1 MSFERVKLIIKNNAL
16 PFFAIT
22 IGALIASFSLEE
34 FLIPST
40 ILDGGVTGVSMI
52 LNQLFGKGIGIFII
66 VINIPFFLIGLKQL
80 GWRFLV
86 RGVYSIVLFSVM
98 LEVFRDLP
106 QVTSE
111 PLLGVVFGGVTLG
124 AGVGIVL
131 RYGGCLDGTEIVAML
146 ISKKTDFSVGQ
157 IIFGINIVIY
167 AVAGILFG
175 WDRALYSLLT
185 YFISFKV
192 IDMVEE
198 GMEQAKAVIIIT
210 NEGKSVADALYKNL
224 GRTCTLIEGTGLV
237 SGRKVV
243 LYCVVTRIELPEV
256 KRIVHDGDESAFV
269 TISDVSEIVG
279 AHIKKTNSEVLN
291 KIESDKSLPLEGK
304 VSAEQTDEV

>member
-1 MSFERVKLIIKNNAL
+1 MIKNNFVSFL
-16 PFFAIT
+16 AIT
-22 IGALIASFSLEE
+22 FGAALAAFSLEE

-40 ILDGGVTGVSMI
+40 ILDGGITGVGMI

-66 VINIPFFLIGLKQL
+66 VLNIPFFLIGLRQL
-80 GWRFLV
+80 GWRFLI
-86 RGVYSIVLFSVM
+86 RGVYGIVLFSVM
-98 LEVFRDLP
+98 LEVFNGLP

-124 AGVGIVL
+124 AGVGLVL

-198 GMEQAKAVIIIT
+198 GLEQGKAVIIIT
-210 NEGKSVADALYKNL
+210 NEGKTVADTLYKHL
-224 GRTCTLIEGTGLV
+224 GRTCTLVEGTGLV
-237 SGRKVV
+237 SGRKEI
-243 LYCVVTRIELPEV
+243 LYCVVTRIEIPEV
-256 KRIVHDGDESAFV
+256 KRIVKSSDQSAFV
-269 TISDVSEIVG
+269 TISDVSEIIG
-279 AHIKKTNSEVLN
+279 NHIKRTNTEVIS
-291 KIESDKSLPLEGK
+291 KMESKEF
-304 VSAEQTDEV
+304 AEAAK

>member
-1 MSFERVKLIIKNNAL
+1 MKLIEAIKNNAVT
-16 PFFAIT
+16 FFAMT
-22 IGALIASFSLEE
+22 LGAVLAAFSLEE

-40 ILDGGVTGVSMI
+40 ILDGGVNGVSII
-52 LNQLFGKGIGIFII
+52 LNQLFGKGLSVFVI
-66 VINIPFFLIGLKQL
+66 VINIPFFIVGLKQL

-86 RGVYSIVLFSVM
+86 RGIYGILLFSVM
-98 LEVFRDLP
+98 LEVLHDLP

-146 ISKKTDFSVGQ
+146 ISKKTNFSVGQ
-157 IIFGINIVIY
+157 IIFCINIVIY

-198 GMEQAKAVIIIT
+198 GMEQAKAVLIIT
-210 NEGKSVADALYKNL
+210 NEGKDVADSLYKSL
-224 GRTCTLIEGTGLV
+224 GRTCTLIEGSGLV
-237 SGRKVV
+237 SGKKTV
-243 LYCVVTRIELPEV
+243 LYCVVTRIELSEV
-256 KRIVHDGDESAFV
+256 KRIVHDRDESAFV
-269 TISDVSEIVG
+269 TISEISEIVG
-279 AHIKKTNSEVLN
+279 NHIKKTHADVLS
-291 KIESDKSLPLEGK
+291 KMETDT
-304 VSAEQTDEV
+304 AECE

>member
-1 MSFERVKLIIKNNAL
+1 MKLIEVIKNNAVT
-16 PFFAIT
+16 FFAIT
-22 IGALIASFSLEE
+22 LGAVLAAFSLEE

-40 ILDGGVTGVSMI
+40 ILDGGVNGVSII
-52 LNQLFGKGIGIFII
+52 LNQLFGKGISVFVI
-66 VINIPFFLIGLKQL
+66 VINIPFFFVGLKQL
-80 GWRFLV
+80 GWRFLA
-86 RGVYSIVLFSVM
+86 RGIYGILLFSVM
-98 LEVFRDLP
+98 LEVFHDLP

-146 ISKKTDFSVGQ
+146 LSKKTNFSVGQ
-157 IIFGINIVIY
+157 IIFCINIVIY

-198 GMEQAKAVIIIT
+198 GMEQAKAVLIIT
-210 NEGKSVADALYKNL
+210 NEGKDVADSLYKRL
-224 GRTCTLIEGTGLV
+224 GRTCTLIEGSGLV
-237 SGRKVV
+237 SGKKTV
-243 LYCVVTRIELPEV
+243 LYCVVTRIELSEV
-256 KRIVHDGDESAFV
+256 KRIVHDRDESAFV
-269 TISDVSEIVG
+269 TISEISEIVG
-279 AHIKKTNSEVLN
+279 NHIKKTHTDVLS
-291 KIESDKSLPLEGK
+291 KMETET
-304 VSAEQTDEV
+304 AECE

>member
-1 MSFERVKLIIKNNAL
+1 MSFNRIKQTVKNNAL

-22 IGALIASFSLEE
+22 VGAVIAAFSLEE

-40 ILDGGVTGVSMI
+40 ILDGGITGVSII
-52 LNQLFGKGIGIFII
+52 LNQLLGKGIGIFII
-66 VINIPFFLIGLKQL
+66 VLNIPFFLLGLKQL

-98 LEVFRDLP
+98 LEVFHDLP

-124 AGVGIVL
+124 AGVGTVL

-157 IIFGINIVIY
+157 IIFGINIIIY
-167 AVAGILFG
+167 AIAGILFG

-210 NEGKSVADALYKNL
+210 NEGKFVADTLYKNL
-224 GRTCTLIEGTGLV
+224 GRTCTLIEGSGLV
-237 SGRKVV
+237 SGKKII
-243 LYCVVTRIELPEV
+243 LYCVVTRIEISEV
-256 KRIVHDGDESAFV
+256 KRIVRESDESAFV

-279 AHIKKTNSEVLN
+279 AHIKKTNTDVLE
-291 KIESDKSLPLEGK
+291 KIENG
-304 VSAEQTDEV
+304 

>member
-1 MSFERVKLIIKNNAL
+1 MRFIKMIKNNFVSFL
-16 PFFAIT
+16 AIT
-22 IGALIASFSLEE
+22 FGAALAAFSLEE

-40 ILDGGVTGVSMI
+40 ILDGGITGVSMI

-66 VINIPFFLIGLKQL
+66 VLNIPFFLIGLRQL
-80 GWRFLV
+80 GWRFLI
-86 RGVYSIVLFSVM
+86 RGVYGIVLFSVM
-98 LEVFRDLP
+98 LEVFNGLP

-124 AGVGIVL
+124 AGVGLVL
-131 RYGGCLDGTEIVAML
+131 RYGDCLDGTEIVAML

-198 GMEQAKAVIIIT
+198 GLEQGKAVIIIT
-210 NEGKSVADALYKNL
+210 NEGKTVADTLYKHL
-224 GRTCTLIEGTGLV
+224 GRTCTLVEGTGLV
-237 SGRKVV
+237 SGRKEI
-243 LYCVVTRIELPEV
+243 LYCVVTRIEIPEV
-256 KRIVHDGDESAFV
+256 KRIVKSSDQSAFV
-269 TISDVSEIVG
+269 TISDVSEIIG
-279 AHIKKTNSEVLN
+279 NHIKRTNTEVIS
-291 KIESDKSLPLEGK
+291 KMESKEF
-304 VSAEQTDEV
+304 AEAAK

>member
-1 MSFERVKLIIKNNAL
+1 MRFIKMIKNNFVSFL
-16 PFFAIT
+16 AIT
-22 IGALIASFSLEE
+22 FGAALAAFSLEE

-40 ILDGGVTGVSMI
+40 ILDGGITGVSMI

-66 VINIPFFLIGLKQL
+66 VLNIPFFLIGLRQL
-80 GWRFLV
+80 GWRFLI
-86 RGVYSIVLFSVM
+86 RGVYGIVLFSVM
-98 LEVFRDLP
+98 LEVFNGLP

-111 PLLGVVFGGVTLG
+111 PLLGVVFGGITLG
-124 AGVGIVL
+124 AGVGLVL

-198 GMEQAKAVIIIT
+198 GLEQGKAVIIIT
-210 NEGKSVADALYKNL
+210 NEGKTVADTLYKHL
-224 GRTCTLIEGTGLV
+224 GRTCTLVEGTGLV
-237 SGRKVV
+237 SGRKEI
-243 LYCVVTRIELPEV
+243 LYCVVTRIEIPEV
-256 KRIVHDGDESAFV
+256 KRIVKSSDQSAFV
-269 TISDVSEIVG
+269 TISDVSEIIG
-279 AHIKKTNSEVLN
+279 NHIKRTNTEVIS
-291 KIESDKSLPLEGK
+291 KMESKEF
-304 VSAEQTDEV
+304 AEAAK

>member
-1 MSFERVKLIIKNNAL
+1 MSFERIKQIIKNNAL
-16 PFFAIT
+16 SFFAIT
-22 IGALIASFSLEE
+22 VGAVLAAFSLEE

-40 ILDGGVTGVSMI
+40 ILDGGITGVSII
-52 LNQLFGKGIGIFII
+52 LNQLFGKGISIFII
-66 VINIPFFLIGLKQL
+66 VLNIPFFLLGLRQL

-86 RGVYSIVLFSVM
+86 KGIYGIVLFSVM

-124 AGVGIVL
+124 AGVGTVL

-167 AVAGILFG
+167 AIAGVLFG

-210 NEGKSVADALYKNL
+210 NEAKSIADTLYKNL
-224 GRTCTLIEGTGLV
+224 GRTCTLVEGEGLV
-237 SGRKVV
+237 SGKKTV
-243 LYCVVTRIELPEV
+243 LYCVVTRIEISEV
-256 KRIVHDGDESAFV
+256 KRIVRQSDESAFV

-279 AHIKKTNSEVLN
+279 AHIKRTNTDVLK
-291 KIESDKSLPLEGK
+291 KIDENNEKS
-304 VSAEQTDEV
+304 VS